1 MQKKAEAARLVYES
15 KEKERRKLLQLCRDE
30 RERIIHQVAM
40 RPSPTKVAGRKDDA
54 ALAKTMDPILYADL
68 CNRDTCARKTSSC
81 STWEQDRTTV
91 CSLGGLRPSQ
101 AIQMKL
107 QRLTEDIN
115 KEMRVPISQT
125 DRKIAALMLLKHQ
138 EELDR
143 LGERQRKDEEREEAR
158 RLQEARQ
165 AEEEKRRR
173 KELMQSVQCWH
184 EELEARRR
192 LRARREEER
201 AGQLKREVKLQEER
215 WKRLKEQVEAQRRG
229 QMAAA
234 QKDAQVR
241 KYCQENVLRELE
253 EVDAKNQRLEMQRA
267 VEKEWK
273 ARSSKLRQ
281 EEREMR
287 RLREENA
294 RELLHHILRKQQVEK
309 QMEEEKA
316 RLKESL
322 QRKMRRSCEK
332 YARDTAARLTAQQ
345 ERAAQE
351 EQQIHK
357 AQLRAK
363 LHTIQHLTHKRK
375 LVRMSQDRMQWATE
389 HVATRQRKK
398 VRQTHRHNCRRQ
410 QRHQRL
416 RESVRREEEALRTVR
431 ENNVA
436 MKQRR
441 CLRLLEEREHIQQ
454 ESRKQAFA
462 SFHLRE
468 RVRQETQ
475 SRTFAQMAQEAQLTA
490 SIGRLNL

>member
-30 RERIIHQVAM
+30 RERIIQQVAM

-54 ALAKTMDPILYADL
+54 ALAKTVDPFPYADL
-68 CNRDTCARKTSSC
+68 CNRDSCARKTSC
-81 STWEQDRTTV
+81 STWEPDRKTV
-91 CSLGGLRPSQ
+91 CNLGGLRPSQ

-107 QRLTEDIN
+107 QRLTEDIK
-115 KEMRVPISQT
+115 KEMNVPISQT
-125 DRKIAALMLLKHQ
+125 DRKIVALMLLKHQ

-143 LGERQRKDEEREEAR
+143 LGDRQRKDEEREEAR

-165 AEEEKRRR
+165 AEEEKRRS
-173 KELMQSVQCWH
+173 KELMQSVQRWH

-192 LRARREEER
+192 LRACREEER
-201 AGQLKREVKLQEER
+201 AGQLKREVMLQEER

-241 KYCQENVLRELE
+241 KYCQENVLREME
-253 EVDAKNQRLEMQRA
+253 EVDAKHQRLEMQRA

-281 EEREMR
+281 EEKEMR

-309 QMEEEKA
+309 QMEEETA

-322 QRKMRRSCEK
+322 QKKMHRSCEK
-332 YARDTAARLTAQQ
+332 YARDAAARLTAQQ

-363 LHTIQHLTHKRK
+363 LQTIQHLTHKRK
-375 LVRMSQDRMQWATE
+375 LVRMSQDRTRWAAE
-389 HVATRQRKK
+389 NVATRQRKR
-398 VRQTHRHNCRRQ
+398 VQQTHRHNSRRQ

-416 RESVRREEEALRTVR
+416 RESVRREEEALRTAR

-441 CLRLLEEREHIQQ
+441 CLRLLKEREHVRQ
-454 ESRKQAFA
+454 ESRKQAIA

-490 SIGRLNL
+490 SIARLNL